1 MPTFCRHNRL
11 IQNCTICSREQSIE
25 PRPIVSSS
33 TPASSARAPRAA
45 RPSSGGGS
53 RGGAAVRVSRLERGA
68 DDGYR
73 NQLVPGVKSSADG
86 ERLAEELAFAARRLE
101 LLATDPPGLYR
112 EVGSDE
118 LEIEER
124 SWLAFLIAYLGP
136 LDHEDPFA
144 EIARVRTTWAA
155 AEDPA
160 LDGVATGPRSAH
172 EERRGTRTIDA
183 YRAWAARA
191 GSQAAAFTGEA
202 AWTPE
207 RRFARAFERLAL
219 PGLHRDARFDLLV
232 TLGTLGVY
240 ELVAGALQFG
250 GDNETTIAAKR
261 VFGIGDPLLL
271 ERRATELARACGLP
285 IATLDAGLY
294 NWGRGGRA
302 TLGLGDGMTVDD
314 EALDSARAALG
325 L

>member
-202 AWTPE
+202 A
-207 RRFARAFERLAL
+207 
-219 PGLHRDARFDLLV
+219 RFDLLV